1 MPIVH
6 DTFRDLLG
14 LVGLALKTFAWAAL
28 LTAVGYGLLMA
39 LFAYYMADDGS
50 ILPGII
56 AVVLSLVVT
65 TVFAIF
71 VAVRLTIA
79 RTFYQAVKQFGIGR
93 KVFNSLFDIM
103 LGITNENPAGSS
115 AMTQA
120 LHGVSR
126 DELKSRLT
134 AAGEQLL
141 RSERIESAL
150 PSLVRWLM
158 RKIQAAIIWT
168 VVKVVIIQAALISD
182 GPEIDLIE
190 IRDKLTNVIDD
201 QIVGLIYRNAPR
213 TIMSIGAAV
222 TLGIWLMA
230 SGIHNVATWWATADF
245 SVTVP

>member
-6 DTFRDLLG
+6 DTFRSLLE
-14 LVGLALKTFAWAAL
+14 LVGFSLKTFALAAL
-28 LTAVGYGLLMA
+28 FTAVVYGLMMA
-39 LFAYYMADDGS
+39 VFAFYIADDGS
-50 ILPGII
+50 IIPGIV

-65 TVFAIF
+65 TVFAVF

-79 RTFYQAVKQFGIGR
+79 RTLYRAIKQFGIGR
-93 KVFNSLFDIM
+93 KVFNGLFDIM
-103 LGITNENPAGSS
+103 LGITDDNPAGNS

-126 DELKSRLT
+126 DELNSRLT

-150 PSLVRWLM
+150 PGLARWLM

-201 QIVGLIYRNAPR
+201 QIVGLIHRNAPR
-213 TIMSIGAAV
+213 TIAGIGAAV

-245 SVTVP
+245 SATVP

>member
-6 DTFRDLLG
+6 DTFRSLLG
-14 LVGLALKTFAWAAL
+14 LVGFSLKTFALAAL
-28 LTAVGYGLLMA
+28 FTAVVYGLLMA
-39 LFAYYMADDGS
+39 VFAFYIADDGS
-50 ILPGII
+50 IIPGII

-65 TVFAIF
+65 TVFAVF

-79 RTFYQAVKQFGIGR
+79 RTLYQAIKQFGIGR
-93 KVFNSLFDIM
+93 KVFNGLFDIM
-103 LGITNENPAGSS
+103 LGITDENPAGNS

-150 PSLVRWLM
+150 PGFARWLM

-168 VVKVVIIQAALISD
+168 VVKVVIIQAILISD

-201 QIVGLIYRNAPR
+201 QIVGLIRRNAPR

-222 TLGIWLMA
+222 TFGIWLMA
-230 SGIHNVATWWATADF
+230 SGIHHVVTWWATVDF
-245 SVTVP
+245 SATVT